1 MNDKAEK
8 NLSGLALNPIWQTWI
23 DKSALERV
31 VNHPL
36 LIALSEG
43 DVDIEGIRTLL
54 IQQHHYSRHFTKYLT
69 TLISKLENI
78 NDTHSLLENLIEEMG
93 AENGISETHAE
104 IFQDTLKAIN
114 ADIRC
119 EPAFRSTTD
128 LSTSVMNYCRSNDSA
143 EGISALC
150 LGAEAIVPVIYTPIL
165 KALNHH
171 KIDTTGTRFFT
182 IHIEGDEDHAITMLK
197 ILTRITHDNPDA
209 RKKAI
214 EVGTDVIS
222 KRCDMFDEIW
232 RVICERKKTTSGHK
246 STSYSSSD
254 FANVSSQMTVTIPDC
269 LLHASVRLNQNHTS
283 ERLAEERR
291 HKVSVINL
299 PTKTI
304 SVTLGELDKNET
316 TRMHRHNYETVI
328 YVITGTGHSLIG
340 DRVINWKTGDAFYIP
355 VWAPHQHINDDSE
368 TCVYLACENTPL
380 LQNMGRIALREEM

>member
-1 MNDKAEK
+1 MNNQYKKPSSELK
-8 NLSGLALNPIWQTWI
+8 LNPIWQAWI
-23 DKSALERV
+23 DKSALGRI

-43 DVDIEGIRTLL
+43 RVDIEGIRTLL

-78 NDTHSLLENLIEEMG
+78 SDTHSLLENLIEEMG
-93 AENGISETHAE
+93 AENGVSETHAE
-104 IFQDTLKAIN
+104 IFQDTLKAIH
-114 ADIRC
+114 ADINC
-119 EPAFRSTTD
+119 EPAFHSTTN
-128 LSTSVMNYCRSNDSA
+128 LATSVMNHCRSNDSV

-150 LGAEAIVPVIYTPIL
+150 LGAEAIVPIIYTPIL
-165 KALNHH
+165 KALKHH
-171 KIDTTGTRFFT
+171 NIDISGTRFFT

-197 ILTRITHDNPDA
+197 ILTRITHEKPDA

-232 RVICERKKTTSGHK
+232 RVICERKKTKDDHK
-246 STSYSSSD
+246 NTSYSSSD
-254 FANVSSQMTVTIPDC
+254 FADVSSQMTVTIPDC
-269 LLHASVRLNQNHTS
+269 LLHASVRINQNHTS
-283 ERLAEERR
+283 KRLAEERR
-291 HKVSVINL
+291 HKVSIINL

-328 YVITGTGHSLIG
+328 YVIVGSGHSFIG
-340 DRVINWKTGDAFYIP
+340 GRVINWKAGDAFYIP
-355 VWAPHQHINDDSE
+355 VWAPHQHINDSSE

-380 LQNMGRIALREEM
+380 LQNIGRIALREEM